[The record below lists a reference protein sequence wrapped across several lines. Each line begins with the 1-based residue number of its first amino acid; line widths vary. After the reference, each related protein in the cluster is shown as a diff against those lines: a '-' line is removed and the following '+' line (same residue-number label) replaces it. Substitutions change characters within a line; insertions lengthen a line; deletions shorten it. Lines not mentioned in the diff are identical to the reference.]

1 VNPCPFLSTF
11 GEKKLKMENSSY
23 DICIVGGLGHVGLPL
38 GLLFSKLGKKV
49 VLYDLN
55 QKAMNIVSQGKM
67 PFMEQGAEKIL
78 QEVLNNKLFLS
89 SDKKSIRESYFI
101 IVCIGT
107 PVDERMNPQYT
118 VFKKFFDEIM
128 DFLHDGQ
135 HIILRSTV
143 FPGTTQKVK
152 EYLES
157 KGKRP
162 RLSFCLERI
171 AEGKA
176 IEELSTLPQ
185 IVSSL
190 DGVSLKESK
199 ELFLS
204 ITQEVIPV
212 SVLEA
217 ELTKLFTNAWRYIR
231 FAIANQFY
239 QIALQG
245 GANFYNIYRAM
256 THHYPRT
263 NDFPCAGFTA
273 GPCLLKDTMQL
284 AAFSNN
290 SFFLGHS
297 AMLVNEGLPNFIVQG
312 LKNKYSLK
320 EKVVGILG
328 MAFKAD
334 IDDARDSLSYKLKK
348 VLEMEAREVLCTDP
362 FVRDP
367 SLHRFEEVVERS
379 EIIIIG
385 APHSVYRGLCIN
397 SSEKILVDIWNL
409 TGKGSAI

>member
-1 VNPCPFLSTF
+1 M
-11 GEKKLKMENSSY
+11 KNSSY

-38 GLLFSKLGKKV
+38 GLLFSKSEKKV

-55 QKAMNIVSQGKM
+55 QKAIDIVSQGKM

-78 QEVLNNKLFLS
+78 QEVLNQKLFLS
-89 SDKKSIRESYFI
+89 SDKRTISESYFI

-107 PVDERMNPQYT
+107 PVDEHMNPQYT
-118 VFKKFFDEIM
+118 VFKKFFNEIV

-152 EYLES
+152 EYLAS

-162 RLSFCLERI
+162 KLSFCPERI

-176 IEELSTLPQ
+176 IEELSSLPQ
-185 IVSSL
+185 IVSSF
-190 DGVSLKESK
+190 DKTSLKESK

-204 ITQEVIPV
+204 IAQEVIPLTP
-212 SVLEA
+212 LEA
-217 ELTKLFTNAWRYIR
+217 ELAKLFTNAWRYIR

-245 GANFYNIYRAM
+245 NADFYHIYKAM
-256 THHYPRT
+256 TYHYPRT
-263 NDFPCAGFTA
+263 KDFPRAGFTA

-290 SFFLGHS
+290 SFFLGHA
-297 AMLVNEGLPNFIVQG
+297 AMLVNEGFPNLIVQR
-312 LKNKYSLK
+312 LKDQYPLK

-328 MAFKAD
+328 MAFKAES
-334 IDDARDSLSYKLKK
+334 DDSRDSLSYKLMKI
-348 VLEMEAREVLCTDP
+348 LEMEAKEVLCTDP
-362 FVRDP
+362 FVKDT
-367 SLHRFEEVVERS
+367 SFYGMEEVIRRS
-379 EIIIIG
+379 DIIIIG
-385 APHSVYRGLCIN
+385 APHSIYQNVKIHV
-397 SSEKILVDIWNL
+397 SEKIVIDIWNL
-409 TGKGSAI
+409 FPEEEPI